1 MQYIVAT
8 HNAKKLKEL
17 ARILQPLGIEA
28 VTGDDLG
35 LQLTEAE
42 ETGDTFEE
50 NARLKAELA
59 CRESGL
65 PAIADDS
72 GLMVDALDGA
82 PGVYSARYAG
92 EGASDDDRNDKLLAQ
107 LRGVPEEKRTAQ
119 FVSAVCC
126 IFPNGDMVTARG
138 ECPGRIAF
146 APAGKGGFGYDPL
159 FVVEG
164 GKTYAELTAEEKDA
178 LSHRGNALRLF
189 RERLSAYLKEKD
201 GIANADK

>member
-72 GLMVDALDGA
+72 GLMVDALNGA

-92 EGASDDDRNDKLLAQ
+92 EGASDADRNDKLLAQ
-107 LRGVPEEKRTAQ
+107 LRDVPEAKRTAQ

-138 ECPGRIAF
+138 ECPGLIAF
-146 APAGKGGFGYDPL
+146 APAGEGGFGYDPL

-164 GKTYAELTAEEKDA
+164 GKTYAELTAGEKDA

-189 RERLSAYLKEKD
+189 RERLSAYLNEKD
-201 GIANADK
+201 GTANADK